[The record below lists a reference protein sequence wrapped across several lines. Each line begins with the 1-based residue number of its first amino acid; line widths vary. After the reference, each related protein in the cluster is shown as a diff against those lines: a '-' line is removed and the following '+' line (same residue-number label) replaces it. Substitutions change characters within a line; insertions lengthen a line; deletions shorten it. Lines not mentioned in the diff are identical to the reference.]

1 VNPAGGEGLI
11 HGSGAFLGKQIAS
24 AVGCSIYA
32 FAFTYVMLKAIDLI
46 APVRVGEEAEL
57 GLDEFM
63 HGENAY
69 VDAPPVGAPAV

>member
-1 VNPAGGEGLI
+1 V
-11 HGSGAFLGKQIAS
+11 HGSAAFFGKEVAS

-32 FAFTYVMLKAIDLI
+32 FAFTYVMLKVIDLI
-46 APVRVGEEAEL
+46 APVRVGEAAEQ

-69 VDAPPVGAPAV
+69 VDAPPVEVSPAL